1 LLSIG
6 ETSLLLG
13 VSISTLRRWHKS
25 GYLIP
30 KYRTEGSHRRYDI
43 KDIRKLLNEE
53 TKEQIDKT
61 ICYARVSTAGQSN
74 DLEFQALRLE
84 QYCISNKYN
93 YEVIKDKGSGI
104 NFKKKGLTRLIQL
117 IITNQINR
125 IVLVTQDRLLRFGNQ
140 LIINLCEHFNTE
152 VVILDE
158 MKTQDRDAIF
168 VDNVL
173 EILTVFVA
181 SRHGRRSHKNKRAV
195 MKK

>member
-1 LLSIG
+1 MLSIG

-13 VSISTLRRWHKS
+13 VSITLRRWHKS

-84 QYCISNKYN
+84 QYCIDNKYN